1 MGYILIFGFV
11 SAMLLIVKADATRV
25 HGVLRGIDINQETG
39 FDENYVVTWGQ
50 DHVLKSNQGKDVE
63 LSMDYYSGSGF
74 ESKNH
79 YGSGFFQMRIKVVGN
94 NSAGVVTAFYLT
106 SKGDTQDEVDF
117 EFLGNIEGKPI
128 TLQTNVYTQGRGNRE
143 QRFSLWFDP
152 TIDFHTY
159 GILWNPYHIVFYVDN
174 IPIRVFKNNTRDGM
188 SYPSK
193 PMQVV
198 SSLWNGENWAT
209 DGGKTKINWTY
220 APFKAHF
227 QGFSESGC
235 HVDEPRNV
243 SESCGSSMYWWNTM
257 RYRWLSVYE
266 QKVYKNVRE
275 KYMNYDYCSD
285 QARFSILPSECRYN
299 QM

>member
-1 MGYILIFGFV
+1 MEYILIFGFV
-11 SAMLLIVKADATRV
+11 STLLLIIKTDARV
-25 HGVLRGIDINQETG
+25 HGVKRIDINQEAG

-50 DHVLKSNQGKDVE
+50 DHVFKSNQGKEVQ
-63 LSMDYYSGSGF
+63 LSMDYSSGSGF

-79 YGSGFFQMRIKVVGN
+79 YGSGLFQMRIKVLGN

-128 TLQTNVYTQGRGNRE
+128 TLQTNVYTEGRGNRE

-152 TIDFHTY
+152 TTDFHTY

-174 IPIRVFKNNTRDGM
+174 VPIRVFNNNTINGM

-198 SSLWNGENWAT
+198 SSLWDGENWAT
-209 DGGKTKINWTY
+209 DGGKTKINWAY

-227 QGFSESGC
+227 QGFSDSGC
-235 HVDEPRNV
+235 HVDDLSNNYN
-243 SESCGSSMYWWNTM
+243 SCGSSMYWWNTM
-257 RYRWLSVYE
+257 KYKLLSVYE
-266 QKVYKNVRE
+266 QKVYKDVRE

-285 QARFSILPSECRYN
+285 QARFPIFPNECRYN
-299 QM
+299 